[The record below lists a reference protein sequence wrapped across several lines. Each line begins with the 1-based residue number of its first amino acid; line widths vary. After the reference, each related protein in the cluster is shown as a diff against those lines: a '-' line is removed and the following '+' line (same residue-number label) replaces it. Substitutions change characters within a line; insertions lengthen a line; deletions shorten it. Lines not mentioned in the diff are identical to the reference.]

1 MAYHHLHALLDLFGV
16 PGFPFRGINLCSH
29 DCRPDSLFG
38 ENVFETPGHV
48 AFARVNREHLAAST
62 RVKLMPDFLD
72 QLPLFGVKPVLREIT
87 WLGNDKSCSGAGL
100 RIELGAIK
108 CA

>member
-16 PGFPFRGINLCSH
+16 PGFSFRGINLRPH

-48 AFARVNREHLAAST
+48 AFTRINREYLSAFAGF
-62 RVKLMPDFLD
+62 KLMPDFLD
-72 QLPLFGVKPVLREIT
+72 QLLLFGVKPVLREIT
-87 WLGNDKSCSGAGL
+87 WLCNDKSCSGAGL
-100 RIELGAIK
+100 RIELSAIK

>member
-1 MAYHHLHALLDLFGV
+1 MAYHHLNALFDLSGV
-16 PGFPFRGINLCSH
+16 PGFSLGGINLRSH

-38 ENVFETPGHV
+38 ENALQTPGHV
-48 AFARVNREHLAAST
+48 AFPRVNREHLAAST

-72 QLPLFGVKPVLREIT
+72 QLPLFGVETVLREIT
-87 WLGNDKSCSGAGL
+87 WLGNDKSCFDARVG
-100 RIELGAIK
+100 IELGAIK